1 MKPLIKHSVTLF
13 ILLLVGYSQLFAHLY
28 CGCIVYPSI
37 KSEVSDS
44 GHSLVIKTTRID
56 DIFIEE
62 EEEKEEERF
71 SLRSPLSIGSY
82 AISFFDARLQI
93 DFFDSHKKSSSYQKH
108 FSYLASTRSP
118 YLALCVF
125 RL

>member
-1 MKPLIKHSVTLF
+1 M
-13 ILLLVGYSQLFAHLY
+13 GYSQLFAHLY
-28 CGCIVYPSI
+28 YGCIVYPSI

-44 GHSLVIKTTRID
+44 GHSLVIKTTRIE
-56 DIFIEE
+56 DIFIEEE

-71 SLRSPLSIGSY
+71 SFRSLLSISSY
-82 AISFFDARLQI
+82 AISFFDALQI
-93 DFFDSHKKSSSYQKH
+93 NFFVGHKKSSSYHKH